1 MVSVSGEAIIAVTV
15 MSASVPT
22 QVELMQYG
30 ERQKTGQLQKFFP
43 TPESVVR
50 PRPLV
55 RQSGFRETLGNPF
68 DILLPEG

>member
-30 ERQKTGQLQKFFP
+30 ERQKTGQLQKFFR
-43 TPESVVR
+43 TPKSVVQ

-55 RQSGFRETLGNPF
+55 RQSGFRETLGNLF